1 MNRIKIY
8 IGLALILTSFL
19 LFYYYDDD
27 QLEAF
32 GNYGRRYRRR
42 YNRRHGGRRR
52 QYGRFNPYYNYYNYY
67 NYNEPMHWYDYL
79 SPWAQYYYWRR
90 PYNYSQVSPILE

>member
-1 MNRIKIY
+1 MNHIKIY
-8 IGLALILTSFL
+8 IGLALILSICL
-19 LFYYYDDD
+19 LFYYYDD

-42 YNRRHGGRRR
+42 YNRIYGRRR
-52 QYGRFNPYYNYYNYY
+52 PYGRFNPYYNYY